1 MFFIYLK
8 PSSNTCSRDYPRR
21 SPRDPRS
28 QIARFPPGFRPLI
41 STLVFSGLR
50 KKAEDLLAFNFIFSL
65 LSCQWKGSGQVRQT
79 YLREDIF
86 VILTLAIAA
95 GSSSQLCP
103 AVATEVRMLLYRR
116 MSDTDLHRGRTQ
128 GARQAHTH
136 TRLFWPCIWSLLT
149 SHGTSFLL
157 IFPDFTSKKVTL
169 NSLLISKSMGLVWP
183 IFSISDP
190 CQN

>member
-1 MFFIYLK
+1 ME
-8 PSSNTCSRDYPRR
+8 RVR
-21 SPRDPRS
+21 
-28 QIARFPPGFRPLI
+28 
-41 STLVFSGLR
+41 
-50 KKAEDLLAFNFIFSL
+50 
-65 LSCQWKGSGQVRQT
+65 SGQVRQT
-79 YLREDIF
+79 HLREDIF
-86 VILTLAIAA
+86 VIPTDTCHSSR
-95 GSSSQLCP
+95 SSSQPQLCP

-128 GARQAHTH
+128 GARQAQAH

-157 IFPDFTSKKVTL
+157 IFPYFTSKKVTL

-190 CQN
+190 CQNWSFSCKNTSKPRVRSSIRLLDGWLKLKQWPLLRSPRPKIPCCQFLS

>member
-1 MFFIYLK
+1 ME
-8 PSSNTCSRDYPRR
+8 RVR
-21 SPRDPRS
+21 
-28 QIARFPPGFRPLI
+28 
-41 STLVFSGLR
+41 
-50 KKAEDLLAFNFIFSL
+50 
-65 LSCQWKGSGQVRQT
+65 SGQVRQT

-86 VILTLAIAA
+86 VIPTDTCHSSR
-95 GSSSQLCP
+95 SSSQPQLCP
-103 AVATEVRMLLYRR
+103 AVATEVRILLYRR

-128 GARQAHTH
+128 GARQAH

-190 CQN
+190 CQNWSFSCKNTSKPRVRSSIRLLDGWLKLKQWPLLRSPRPKIHCCQFLSYRELARL